1 MISLLLALA
10 AVQAEPPAQSQT
22 QPLSDQEASAKCAG
36 LVKSDAEQAVVIAND
51 WLVKG
56 GGMFARQCAGQ
67 AYAALGRWEAAAGA
81 FAEAAKEAETSV
93 DPRRA
98 DFWVQA
104 GNAWLAAGNGAR
116 AREAFD
122 KALATALLTP
132 QLRGEVYLDRG
143 RAGVL
148 LNDMA
153 GARSDI
159 NEGLQ
164 LVPDDPFGWY
174 ISSALALKEG
184 LLARAQDD
192 IAEAVRLAPEDP
204 NLLVHAGN
212 VAGISGEIEAAKGL
226 YAKAIRVAPDS
237 DAAKAARAA
246 LAANASPPDNPP
258 QPQSR

>member
-1 MISLLLALA
+1 MTAMLLLALA
-10 AVQAEPPAQSQT
+10 AATQAEPMSDEQAYRACLARVQDDPAQ
-22 QPLSDQEASAKCAG
+22 
-36 LVKSDAEQAVVIAND
+36 AVAIAND

-67 AYAALGRWEAAAGA
+67 AYAALGQWDAAAAA
-81 FAEAAKEAETSV
+81 FAEAAQEAETGI

-104 GNAWLAAGNGAR
+104 GNAWLAAGDGAK

-132 QLRGEVYLDRG
+132 QLRGEVHLDRA

-148 LNDMA
+148 LNDIG
-153 GARSDI
+153 GARADLDR
-159 NEGLQ
+159 GLE
-164 LVPDDPFGWY
+164 LVPEDPFGWY
-174 ISSALALKEG
+174 LSSALALKEG

-192 IAEAVRLAPEDP
+192 IAEAVRLAPDDP

-212 VAGISGEIEAAKGL
+212 VAGISGEVEAAKGL
-226 YAKAIRVAPDS
+226 YARAIRIAPES
-237 DAAKAARAA
+237 EAARRAEAA
-246 LAANASPPDNPP
+246 LAANAQPSPSAPDGD
-258 QPQSR
+258 QSR